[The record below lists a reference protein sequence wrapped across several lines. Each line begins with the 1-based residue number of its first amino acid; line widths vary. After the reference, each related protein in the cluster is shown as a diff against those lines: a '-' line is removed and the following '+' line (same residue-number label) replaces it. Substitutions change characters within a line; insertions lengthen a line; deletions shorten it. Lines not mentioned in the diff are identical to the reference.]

1 MLDRRSRKAD
11 RSVILLVLIVLVIAA
26 TAVYASVQLRVDRIT
41 DALKKKQPVNTLI
54 ILSEGEKALFFEVFL
69 YNPETRKGTLYYV
82 PANLGEVIEG
92 LRKVDGI
99 DALYHRGSPAAL
111 QKTIEGLLGVPLH
124 CVLDIAL
131 SDAGKLV
138 DLVGGL
144 DLFIPNP
151 VDITPAPEAP
161 FVPAPEA
168 HFVPAPEAPFARD
181 GRRILLPSGSVTLDG
196 DKAVDFLSYEDP
208 LETEVDRV
216 GRRQKFV
223 QSLLKSLG
231 EERQLLA
238 QRGPFRLVRA
248 LVRTNI
254 PPRALAALLAE
265 LARYDSERV
274 IQARVLGAT
283 RTVDGRDLLFPHQ
296 EGELLLEAVRQAV
309 AANASNEFIP
319 AEDLSVTVQV
329 LNGTA
334 TPGLANRAREVFQ
347 SYDIEVLA
355 PNNADNDQY
364 QSTVVY
370 DRKGRIE
377 DARRVAELIRC
388 ARVSTQLDPQ
398 GDQAV
403 DVTVILGK
411 DFDGRYCK

>member
-1 MLDRRSRKAD
+1 MLERRSRKAD

-26 TAVYASVQLRVDRIT
+26 TAVLLLLQLRVDRIT

-54 ILSEGEKALFFEVFL
+54 ILSEGEKALFFEIFL

-82 PANLGEVIEG
+82 PANLGGVIEG

-99 DALYHRGSPAAL
+99 DALYRRGSPAAL

-131 SDAGKLV
+131 TDAVKLV

-151 VDITPAPEAP
+151 VDITRE
-161 FVPAPEA
+161 
-168 HFVPAPEAPFARD
+168 

-196 DKAVDFLSYEDP
+196 DKTVDFLSYEDP
-208 LETEVDRV
+208 LETEVDRI
-216 GRRQKFV
+216 GRQQKFV

-231 EERQLLA
+231 EEKQLLA

-248 LVRTNI
+248 FVRTNI
-254 PPRALAALLAE
+254 PPRALAALIAE

-296 EGELLLEAVRQAV
+296 DGELLLEAVRQAV

-319 AEDLSVTVQV
+319 AEDLTVTVQV
-329 LNGTA
+329 LNGTS

-347 SYDIEVLA
+347 SYDMEVLA

-388 ARVSTQLDPQ
+388 TRVATQLDPQ

>member
-1 MLDRRSRKAD
+1 
-11 RSVILLVLIVLVIAA
+11 
-26 TAVYASVQLRVDRIT
+26 
-41 DALKKKQPVNTLI
+41 
-54 ILSEGEKALFFEVFL
+54 
-69 YNPETRKGTLYYV
+69 V

-99 DALYHRGSPAAL
+99 DALYRRGSPAAL
-111 QKTIEGLLGVPLH
+111 QKTIEGLLGVPLS
-124 CVLDIAL
+124 CVIDIAL
-131 SDAGKLV
+131 TDAAKLV

-151 VDITPAPEAP
+151 VDMSPAPEAQS
-161 FVPAPEA
+161 F
-168 HFVPAPEAPFARD
+168 RD
-181 GRRILLPSGSVTLDG
+181 VRRILLPSGSVTLDG

-208 LETEVDRV
+208 LETEADRV
-216 GRRQKFV
+216 GRQQKFV
-223 QSLLKSLG
+223 QSLLKTLG

-283 RTVDGRDLLFPHQ
+283 RTVDGRELLFPHQ

-319 AEDLSVTVQV
+319 AEDLTVTVQV

-334 TPGLANRAREVFQ
+334 TPGLANRAREVFT
-347 SYDIEVLA
+347 SYDLEVLA

-364 QSTVVY
+364 QFTVVY

-388 ARVSTQLDPQ
+388 ARVVTQLDPL

>member
-11 RSVILLVLIVLVIAA
+11 RSLILLALIVVVIAA
-26 TAVYASVQLRVDRIT
+26 TAVYASLQLRVDKIT

-54 ILSEGEKALFFEVFL
+54 ILSDGEKALFFEVFL
-69 YNPETRKGTLYYV
+69 YNPETRKGTLYHV
-82 PANLGEVIEG
+82 PANLGGVIEG

-99 DALYHRGSPAAL
+99 DALYHKGSTAAL

-124 CVLDIAL
+124 CVIDISLA
-131 SDAGKLV
+131 DASKLV

-144 DLFIPNP
+144 ELFIPNP
-151 VDITPAPEAP
+151 VDIS
-161 FVPAPEA
+161 
-168 HFVPAPEAPFARD
+168 RD
-181 GRRILLPSGSVTLDG
+181 GHRILLPSGSVTLDG
-196 DKAVDFLSYEDP
+196 DKTVDFLSYEDP
-208 LETEVDRV
+208 LETEVDRI
-216 GRRQKFV
+216 GRQQKFV

-231 EERQLLA
+231 QQRQLLA
-238 QRGPFRLVRA
+238 QRGPFRLARS
-248 LVRTNI
+248 LLRTNL

-265 LARYDSERV
+265 MARYDSERV

-296 EGELLLEAVRQAV
+296 DGELLLEAVRQAV

-319 AEDLSVTVQV
+319 AEDLTVTVQV

-334 TPGLANRAREVFQ
+334 TAGLANRAREVFQ
-347 SYDIEVLA
+347 SYDLEVLA

-364 QSTVVY
+364 QYTVVY

-388 ARVSTQLDPQ
+388 TRVATSLDPQ